1 MIAVADNSF
10 IRYPERGLGHEQF
23 QSLNR
28 ASSLFNRMG
37 FIRRTTTNGK
47 VEIADGARKEAELT
61 FLHEIAIRLRNFKLH
76 PCGYLISIKPNQS
89 IFLSGEKKKK
99 KKWVKRFHIR
109 TYRRLEWYHHQ
120 SKWQISA
127 HQGSETS
134 NQNPEFSR
142 FSRWLKTNFL
152 RVY

>member
-10 IRYPERGLGHEQF
+10 IRHPERVLGHEQF
-23 QSLNR
+23 QSLTR

-61 FLHEIAIRLRNFKLH
+61 FLHKIAIRLRNFKFH
-76 PCGYLISIKPNQS
+76 PCGYLRSIKPNQS
-89 IFLSGEKKKK
+89 IFLSAKQ
-99 KKWVKRFHIR
+99 KWVKRFHIR
-109 TYRRLEWYHHQ
+109 IYRRLEWYHHQ